1 MKDLLLQIRE
11 GKMIKTFFCLIIFL
25 VTTTYCTN
33 PTKKLIIET
42 NGDTLIQG
50 TDFNAELF
58 VPYKSG
64 YLPSFKIIRGT
75 DTSWLPI
82 DTIKRCAVL
91 KAASNRTGEKVYN
104 GIVDYIDIK
113 GNKRSEKFTVKYYVK

>member
-1 MKDLLLQIRE
+1 MKDFLLQIRE
-11 GKMIKTFFCLIIFL
+11 GKMIKTFLCLIIFL
-25 VTTTYCTN
+25 ITTPYCVN
-33 PTKKLIIET
+33 PTNKLIIKT

-58 VPYKSG
+58 VPYKTG
-64 YLPSFKIIRGT
+64 FLPAFKIIRGT

-82 DTIKRCAVL
+82 DTIRRCAVF
-91 KAASNRTGEKVYN
+91 KAASNRTGKKVYN

-113 GNKRSEKFTVKYYVK
+113 GNIRSEKFTVKYYVK